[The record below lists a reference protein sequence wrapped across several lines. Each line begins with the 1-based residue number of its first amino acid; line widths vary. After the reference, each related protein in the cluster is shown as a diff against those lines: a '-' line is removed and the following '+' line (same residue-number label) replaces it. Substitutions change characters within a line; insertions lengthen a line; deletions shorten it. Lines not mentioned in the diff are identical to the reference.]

1 MRVLVI
7 GAGAIGA
14 LVAGYLSE
22 QGASV
27 TLTGRDRDISAIRSC
42 GLTIEGVRGKKNI
55 QVDFTEKAGGSWDLI
70 VLAVKTQDISSALNE
85 NVQDLAT
92 TTFLTVQNGIK
103 AEEILAVTVPRE
115 SIVSSIVMFGST
127 YLEPGRVIHNFEG
140 DWVIGSPFSAGEEGI
155 LKKIAEQLSV
165 AFPVRIT
172 DKINGMKWLKL
183 FLNMNNCL
191 PALTGKSMQ
200 ETFSHP
206 GIACLSIRLLR
217 EGLKVVDRAGIELA
231 PLPEFPVERLR
242 GLAGMPLE
250 EAGKVF
256 SRMMTNLSQD
266 PLYGSI
272 LQSIKRGKSS
282 EIDYFNG
289 EIVRLG
295 EKFGVDATLNQKMVE
310 MVHRVENSGRFI
322 GETEILNETGGIK

>member
-1 MRVLVI
+1 MRVVVI

-14 LVAGYLSE
+14 LVAGYLTE
-22 QGASV
+22 QGVAV
-27 TLTGRDRDISAIRSC
+27 TLTGRDRDVAAIRSR

-55 QVDFTEKAGGSWDLI
+55 QVDVTEKVEGARDL
-70 VLAVKTQDISSALNE
+70 VVVAVKTQDISSALNE
-85 NVQDLAT
+85 NVQDVAKA
-92 TTFLTVQNGIK
+92 TFLTVQNGVK
-103 AEEILAVTVPRE
+103 AEEILAYSVPRE
-115 SIVSSIVMFGST
+115 NIISSIVMFGST
-127 YLEPGRVIHNFEG
+127 YLEPGRIIHNFEG
-140 DWVIGSPFSAGEEGI
+140 EWVIGRPFSTGNGGIVEGM
-155 LKKIAEQLSV
+155 AEILSV
-165 AFPVRIT
+165 AFPVRIA
-172 DKINGMKWLKL
+172 DRINGMKWLKL

-206 GIACLSIRLLR
+206 GIARLGIRLLY
-217 EGLKVVDRAGIELA
+217 EALNVVDRAGIELA

-250 EAGKVF
+250 EAGELF
-256 SRMMTNLSQD
+256 SRTMTNLSRE

-272 LQSIKRGKSS
+272 LQSIKRGKNS

-295 EKFGVDATLNQKMVE
+295 DKVGVAAPLNQKMVE
-310 MVHRVENSGRFI
+310 MVHRVENRGRFI